1 MEFLSQLQQ
10 DILRY
15 LWQATQAAE
24 NPEADTTWGVRW
36 QPRQW
41 LGDDA
46 PQRSSLSRCIR
57 RLEARGLVVRQ
68 AQDRIPQR
76 DSGEDSFVALRYRG
90 YLPVFTAGRTTHL
103 QLTARG
109 RAVAAQLAQAW
120 SLVPSEQCGTT

>member
-10 DILRY
+10 DILCY
-15 LWQATQAAE
+15 LWQATQAAAD
-24 NPEADTTWGVRW
+24 PETVAAWGVRW
-36 QPRQW
+36 EPRQW
-41 LGDDA
+41 FGDNA

-103 QLTARG
+103 QLTERG
-109 RAVAAQLAQAW
+109 RSVAERLMRDE
-120 SLVPSEQCGTT
+120 STPL